1 MIDPMAHE
9 GYHEPTCAEST
20 TGNRGG
26 LIPQPSNWS
35 KRAERETAAGERSMG
50 TTVFDTHEFIT
61 NLINAGMPKQQAEV
75 LATSQLRL
83 METTLVTKQ
92 DLKQELKDLEATITS
107 KINDKID
114 SKIEK
119 LDSKI
124 ERAIVVIISIV
135 AAIATLTTIIIAFLT

>member
-1 MIDPMAHE
+1 M
-9 GYHEPTCAEST
+9 S
-20 TGNRGG
+20 
-26 LIPQPSNWS
+26 
-35 KRAERETAAGERSMG
+35 

-61 NLINAGMPKQQAEV
+61 NLIKAGMPQQQAEV

-92 DLKQELKDLEATITS
+92 DLKQELKDLEAAIIS

-119 LDSKI
+119 LDSRIEKLDNKIEKLGSKI

-135 AAIATLTTIIIAFLT
+135 AAIATLTTTIIIAFLS